1 MNTRYVVYFD
11 FNYKE
16 RILRHE
22 LRKSDTSFP
31 RMFECKIFF
40 EHYV

>member
-22 LRKSDTSFP
+22 LRKSEYFISANVL
-31 RMFECKIFF
+31 M
-40 EHYV
+40 